1 MTSRKRPSN
10 RAWYWAIFT
19 AFGIQGIFFATWVSR
34 TPEIQQLLSLN
45 TGQMGLFALVM
56 ALGSLAGLLL
66 GTIAVPVFGARKS
79 IVLCFV
85 VSAVFF
91 PALGLFVSQHNLGLS
106 VVSVFVFGASL
117 GAGGISSNIEGA
129 MLDSKSHRSLLPS
142 LHGSFSFGT
151 LVGAGL
157 GTIAIV
163 LGVGVQFQFSAMA
176 MLSIAAA
183 IVTAIFIPRDSG
195 LRQHADMST
204 TEIRTIPDR
213 KERLS
218 VWREPRTLRVAL
230 IGLSFTLAEGTAAT
244 WLPISLVNA
253 GLTSAAAAAC
263 FTVFVAFMAVGR
275 LGGGVVVD
283 RFGRSRVLLVIAF
296 MAAAGIAIVML
307 TNVIHLPYLGAALWG
322 LGCSL
327 GFPLCIASI
336 TDDPRLA
343 PPRVN
348 MVFLSGNF
356 GSLAIPPLLGGIG
369 QVLGLFAAFA
379 VPVAVIAA
387 GIMVNKATKP
397 PVVHDDDDDD
407 SSNSDHDENE
417 LVAR

>member
-19 AFGIQGIFFATWVSR
+19 SFGIQGVFFATWVSR

-45 TGQMGLFALVM
+45 TGEMGLFALVM
-56 ALGSLAGLLL
+56 AVGSLAGLLL
-66 GTIAVPVFGARKS
+66 GTTAVPLFGARKS
-79 IVLCFV
+79 IVLCFI
-85 VSAVFF
+85 VSAV
-91 PALGLFVSQHNLGLS
+91 ALPFLGYAAAQHNLGFS
-106 VVSVFVFGASL
+106 AAAAFVFGASL
-117 GAGGISSNIEGA
+117 GAGGIASNIEGA

-142 LHGSFSFGT
+142 LHGAFSFGT

-157 GTIAIV
+157 GTLSIIA
-163 LGVGVQFQFSAMA
+163 GVGVEVQFSAMA
-176 MLSIAAA
+176 VISIGAA
-183 IVTAIFIPRDSG
+183 IVAALYIPRESG
-195 LRQHADMST
+195 MRQHSDMST
-204 TEIRTIPDR
+204 TEIRTIPSQR
-213 KERLS
+213 ERLA

-244 WLPISLVNA
+244 WLPISLVDS
-253 GLTSAAAAAC
+253 GLTPAAAAAC

-283 RFGRSRVLLVIAF
+283 RYGRSRVLLVIAI
-296 MAAAGIAIVML
+296 MAASGIAIVMA

-343 PPRVN
+343 PPRVS

-356 GSLAIPPLLGGIG
+356 GSLAIPPMLGGIG
-369 QVLGLFAAFA
+369 QVVGLFAAFA
-379 VPVAVIAA
+379 IPVVVIAA
-387 GIMVNKATKP
+387 GIAVNRATRP
-397 PVVHDDDDDD
+397 LP
-407 SSNSDHDENE
+407 SFDEDK
-417 LVAR
+417 LATR